1 MHKTPIDETA
11 MKAASARSWS
21 GRLCSSIG
29 RLPRAATL
37 MFTAAVIGTFLAAL
51 AGGLFAR
58 FIGMPLPFM
67 LGAFFVTMGLGL
79 YGVPIRHIRQ
89 ARTLGQ
95 FVVGSSIG
103 TQFTPGIVLK
113 LVLLL
118 PFIIGGALLS
128 MVVGAACA
136 LMLLRM
142 THIDRKTAFFATM
155 PAGVVEMANIA
166 NRYGGAPEPILVV
179 QAMRVALTV
188 TAAPFFVVHFAGA
201 GARRAIDQAATM
213 PLLMLGMVAVA
224 AAIAG
229 VLFAR
234 LRVPNSWFLGAAIGS
249 AVLGALGLA
258 EGRVPDILLIIAQV
272 VMGISLG
279 RQFRHE
285 FLTRL
290 FGVMRSAVVTVPFA
304 IVAMGLLGIACAYLL
319 AIPVPTMVLAFAPA
333 GMGEMV
339 LTGKVLGLDAPVIAG
354 FQMVRILIVMLL
366 CVPAYR
372 LFEWALTR
380 FAARG

>member
-21 GRLCSSIG
+21 GCLCSSIG

-37 MFTAAVIGTFLAAL
+37 MFAAAVIGTFLAAL

-118 PFIIGGALLS
+118 PFIVGGALLS
-128 MVVGAACA
+128 MVVGAVCA

-142 THIDRKTAFFATM
+142 TQLDRKTAFFATM

-166 NRYGGAPEPILVV
+166 NRYGGTPEPILVV

-213 PLLMLGMVAVA
+213 PALMLGMVAVA

-229 VLFAR
+229 LLLAR

-249 AVLGALGLA
+249 ALLGAFGLA
-258 EGRVPDILLIIAQV
+258 EGRVPDILLIVAQV

-279 RQFRHE
+279 TQFRHE

-319 AIPVPTMVLAFAPA
+319 TIPVSTMVLAFAPA

-354 FQMVRILIVMLL
+354 FQMVRILIVMTL

-372 LFEWALTR
+372 LFDWAVTR

>member
-1 MHKTPIDETA
+1 

-37 MFTAAVIGTFLAAL
+37 MFAAAVIGTFLAAL
-51 AGGLFAR
+51 VGGLLAR

-118 PFIIGGALLS
+118 PFIVGGALLS
-128 MVVGAACA
+128 MAVGAVCA

-142 THIDRKTAFFATM
+142 THLDRKTAFFATM

-166 NRYGGAPEPILVV
+166 NRYGGTPEPILVV

-213 PLLMLGMVAVA
+213 PVLMLGMVAVA

-229 VLFAR
+229 LLLTR

-249 AVLGALGLA
+249 AVLGAFGLA
-258 EGRVPDILLIIAQV
+258 EGRVPDILLIVAQV

-279 RQFRHE
+279 TQFRHE

-304 IVAMGLLGIACAYLL
+304 IVAMGLLGTACAYLL

-372 LFEWALTR
+372 LFEWAITR

>member
-1 MHKTPIDETA
+1 MDETA
-11 MKAASARSWS
+11 TKAASALSW
-21 GRLCSSIG
+21 GARLRSSIG
-29 RLPRAATL
+29 RLPQPAAL
-37 MFTAAVIGTFLAAL
+37 KFAAAVVLTFLAAL
-51 AGGLFAR
+51 AGGLLAR
-58 FIGMPLPFM
+58 LIGMPLPFM
-67 LGAFFVTMGLGL
+67 LGAFFVTMTLGL

-89 ARTLGQ
+89 ARTVGQ

-103 TQFTPGIVLK
+103 AQFTPGIVLK

-128 MVVGAACA
+128 MLVGAVCA
-136 LMLLRM
+136 AMLLRL
-142 THIDRKTAFFATM
+142 THIDHKTAFFATM

-166 NRYGGAPEPILVV
+166 NRYGGTPEPIMVV

-188 TAAPFFVVHFAGA
+188 TAAPFFVVHVAGA
-201 GARRAIDQAATM
+201 GARHAIDQGATM
-213 PLLMLGMVAVA
+213 SWLTLGLVAIA

-229 VLFAR
+229 LLLTR
-234 LRVPNSWFLGAAIGS
+234 LRLPNSWFLGAAMGS
-249 AVLGALGLA
+249 ALLGAFGIA

-279 RQFRHE
+279 TQFRHE
-285 FLTRL
+285 FLTKL
-290 FGVMRSAVVTVPFA
+290 FGVVQSAVVTVLFA
-304 IVAMGLLGIACAYLL
+304 IIAMGLLGAACGYLL
-319 AIPVPTMVLAFAPA
+319 TIPLPTMVLAFAPA

-354 FQMVRILIVMLL
+354 FQMVRILVVMML

-372 LFEWALTR
+372 LFEWTTARLATR
-380 FAARG
+380 G

>member
-1 MHKTPIDETA
+1 
-11 MKAASARSWS
+11 MKAASTRSWG

-37 MFTAAVIGTFLAAL
+37 MFAAAVIGTFLAAL
-51 AGGLFAR
+51 AGGLLAR

-128 MVVGAACA
+128 MVVGAVCA
-136 LMLLRM
+136 LMLLWM

-229 VLFAR
+229 FLFTR

-249 AVLGALGLA
+249 AVLGAFGLA

-319 AIPVPTMVLAFAPA
+319 AIPVPTMVLAVAPA